1 MELADFFIEVVAV
14 SASGVLAPGPLFLA
28 NLLHGTR
35 QGPKAGLKV
44 AYGHT
49 VVELPLIVLLAAG
62 VLSSFVVLNSYSDAI
77 GLIGGVAILGF
88 AVMQILSLRK
98 ARGNPASVVSGGR
111 GPFLTGIA
119 LTALNPFFLGWWLTV
134 GLKIIADSLTFG
146 VATGI
151 ILVFGFHIWMDYVW
165 LIGTSYLAARGAS
178 MLKSKYYLIAM
189 LALTGVL
196 IYFGLTF
203 ILASLT

>member
-28 NLLHGTR
+28 NLFHGTR
-35 QGPKAGLKV
+35 QGSKAGLKI

-49 VVELPLIVLLAAG
+49 AVELPLIVLLAAG
-62 VLSSFVVLNSYSDAI
+62 ILSSLVVLNSYLDTI
-77 GLIGGVAILGF
+77 GLIGGVAIIGF
-88 AVMQILSLRK
+88 AVIQILSLKRT
-98 ARGNPASVVSGGR
+98 RGNYAKVGLDGR

-151 ILVFGFHIWMDYVW
+151 ILVFGFHIWMDYAW
-165 LIGTSYLAARGAS
+165 LVGTSYLAARGAS
-178 MLKSKYYLIAM
+178 MLKSKYYVFAI

-196 IYFGLTF
+196 IYFGLSF